1 LEILVLQE
9 DKIDE
14 NEVFDPSG
22 FSESMEPSYYATRLT
37 DLKGKT
43 IGEISNGEHGG
54 WEVDRTFPMI
64 RQLLEKRF
72 PDIKIIPYTE
82 FLRGL
87 RELTSIISVTL
98 YRPRGCNAVIGVML
112 AEVHVPRP
120 SAAPWQELRKKES
133 RLSQLHVKVLRVLY
147 LLDFRLWAWLR
158 GPTT

>member
-1 LEILVLQE
+1 M
-9 DKIDE
+9 KI
-14 NEVFDPSG
+14 EVFDPSG

-82 FLRGL
+82 FPSGVKGIDVDNIGDIV
-87 RELTSIISVTL
+87 SA
-98 YRPRGCNAVIGVML
+98 RGCNAVIGGN
-112 AEVHVPRP
+112 A
-120 SAAPWQELRKKES
+120 
-133 RLSQLHVKVLRVLY
+133 
-147 LLDFRLWAWLR
+147 
-158 GPTT
+158 G